1 MTTPVRVLI
10 ADDNPIVRLGL
21 VALIDNA
28 PELELCGEAADG
40 AEALALAAEKRPDVT
55 LLDVRM
61 PGTDG
66 LAVIADLLP
75 LTRVMMLTHSDE
87 PDIIARALA
96 AGATGYL
103 LHGSFDADELV
114 RAVTDAA
121 EGRMRL
127 SPAAAA
133 VLAGGLRG
141 QETAPIA
148 NPPDPDPEDPE
159 RRWAEL
165 AIEHRLSRRELEV
178 CRELVKGR
186 SNRDIAGHLFIEPK
200 TVKNHI
206 NSVFA
211 KLGVTSRAEAVA
223 VLLGTAEDVPPSTP
237 ARRGSVRVT
246 GRAIADGPSG

>member
-1 MTTPVRVLI
+1 VTSTVRVLI

-21 VALIDNA
+21 VALLENA
-28 PELELCGEAADG
+28 SELELCGEAADG
-40 AEALALAAEKRPDVT
+40 REALALAVERRPDVT

-66 LAVIADLLP
+66 LAVIGDLVRI
-75 LTRVMMLTHSDE
+75 TRIVMLTHSDE
-87 PDIIARALA
+87 PDVISRALA

-141 QETAPIA
+141 EEPVPLSATPKELGS
-148 NPPDPDPEDPE
+148 DDPE
-159 RRWAEL
+159 RRWSEL
-165 AIEHRLSRRELEV
+165 SREHRLSRRELEV
-178 CRELVKGR
+178 CRELVTGR
-186 SNRDIAGHLFIEPK
+186 SNRDIASHLFIEPK

-211 KLGVTSRAEAVA
+211 KLGVTSRAEALA
-223 VLLGTAEDVPPSTP
+223 VLLGTADEAPESSPTRL
-237 ARRGSVRVT
+237 AT
-246 GRAIADGPSG
+246 

>member
-1 MTTPVRVLI
+1 MTPVRVLI
-10 ADDNPIVRLGL
+10 ADDNPIVRMGL
-21 VALIDNA
+21 VALLDNA
-28 PELELCGEAADG
+28 PGVELCGEAADG
-40 AEALALAAEKRPDVT
+40 REALALAVEKRPDVT

-66 LAVIADLLP
+66 LSVIGDLEP
-75 LTRVMMLTHSDE
+75 LTRIVMLTHSDE
-87 PDIIARALA
+87 PDVISRALA
-96 AGATGYL
+96 AGATSYL

-141 QETAPIA
+141 EEPVPLSATPKDLGSA
-148 NPPDPDPEDPE
+148 DPEQ
-159 RRWAEL
+159 RWSEL
-165 AIEHRLSRRELEV
+165 SREHRLSRRELEV
-178 CRELVKGR
+178 CRELVTGL
-186 SNRDIAGHLFIEPK
+186 SNRDIARNLFIEPK

-211 KLGVTSRAEAVA
+211 KLGVTSRAEALA
-223 VLLGTAEDVPPSTP
+223 VLLGTAEEASEHTP
-237 ARRGSVRVT
+237 ART
-246 GRAIADGPSG
+246 PSRLAT

>member
-1 MTTPVRVLI
+1 MTAPVRVLI
-10 ADDNPIVRLGL
+10 ADDNPIVRMGL
-21 VALIDNA
+21 VALLDNA
-28 PELELCGEAADG
+28 PGVELCGEAADG
-40 AEALALAAEKRPDVT
+40 REALALAVEMRPDVT

-66 LAVIADLLP
+66 LTVIGDLVP
-75 LTRVMMLTHSDE
+75 LTRIVMLTHSDE
-87 PDIIARALA
+87 PDVISRALA

-121 EGRMRL
+121 EGQMRL

-141 QETAPIA
+141 EEPVPLSATPQEPAFA
-148 NPPDPDPEDPE
+148 DPE
-159 RRWAEL
+159 RRWMEL
-165 AIEHRLSRRELEV
+165 SCEHRLSPRELEV
-178 CRELVKGR
+178 CRELVTGR
-186 SNRDIAGHLFIEPK
+186 SNRDIASNLFIEPK

-211 KLGVTSRAEAVA
+211 KLGVTTRAEAVA
-223 VLLGTAEDVPPSTP
+223 VLLGTAEETSTQTP
-237 ARRGSVRVT
+237 TRLAT
-246 GRAIADGPSG
+246 

>member
-10 ADDNPIVRLGL
+10 ADDNPIVRMGL
-21 VALIDNA
+21 VALLDNA
-28 PELELCGEAADG
+28 PGVELCGEAADG
-40 AEALALAAEKRPDVT
+40 REALALAVEMRPDVT

-66 LAVIADLLP
+66 LTVIGDLVP
-75 LTRVMMLTHSDE
+75 LTRIVMLTHSDE
-87 PDIIARALA
+87 PDVISRALA

-121 EGRMRL
+121 EGQMRL

-133 VLAGGLRG
+133 VLAGGLRS
-141 QETAPIA
+141 QEPVTVSTDPHEPGIA
-148 NPPDPDPEDPE
+148 DPD
-159 RRWAEL
+159 RRWMEL
-165 AIEHRLSRRELEV
+165 SLEHRLSPRELEV
-178 CRELVKGR
+178 CRELVTGR
-186 SNRDIAGHLFIEPK
+186 SNRDIARHLFIEPK

-211 KLGVTSRAEAVA
+211 KLGVTTRAEAVA
-223 VLLGTAEDVPPSTP
+223 VLLGTAEETSTQTP
-237 ARRGSVRVT
+237 TRLAT
-246 GRAIADGPSG
+246 